1 MTRRDDEPKY
11 MQVAAVLREQIETFR
26 LFPGQPLPPED
37 DLAKAHGVSRMTVRK
52 ALNQLRAEGLIV
64 TTHGR
69 GSVVRSKSHTRTLY
83 LSRYLDEA
91 RRVAAGQPGADAP
104 EQSVKVVASDV
115 AADEDLAH
123 LLSVPEGSPLIRRWR
138 LISWLGIPE
147 VLTINYYPR
156 DLVAGTPLVDPD
168 ANAGGNIA
176 ELADI
181 GVRVW
186 RVEEAHISRLP
197 TNEERETL
205 RIILPASVM
214 AVRRRMF
221 DRDGRVVELARDVV
235 YPGDRVEM
243 VHTIDLSGAWPPD

>member
-11 MQVAAVLREQIETFR
+11 MQVAAVLRGQIETFR
-26 LFPGQPLPPED
+26 LFPGQPLPPEG
-37 DLAKAHGVSRMTVRK
+37 DLATAHKVSRMTIRQ
-52 ALNQLRAEGLIV
+52 ALKQLRAEGLIV

-83 LSRYLDEA
+83 LTRYLDEA
-91 RRVAAGQPGADAP
+91 RRVAGDEPGAPAP
-104 EQSVKVVASDV
+104 EQTVQVETFDID
-115 AADEDLAH
+115 ADDDLAH
-123 LLSVPEGSPLIRRWR
+123 LMGVPVGAPLIRRWR
-138 LISWLGIPE
+138 LLSWMGIPE
-147 VLTINYYPR
+147 VLTVGYYPR
-156 DLVAGTPLVDPD
+156 DLVAGTALVDPD

-181 GVRVW
+181 GVRVMK
-186 RVEEAHISRLP
+186 VEEAHISRLP
-197 TNEERETL
+197 TNEEQKTL

-221 DRDGRVVELARDVV
+221 DENGRVVELARDVV